1 MRTWCVN
8 PVSGAAAHVFLEPF
22 HPKERNMRTVLL
34 GALAA
39 FAATPALAVGRLA
52 DVAIIDRDTGQRLT
66 VHHHEGEY
74 WVAGRPGAH
83 YAIQIDSRHG
93 RRLLAVTSVDGV
105 NILTGESAGHLQR
118 GYVFAPWQGYSVA
131 GWRKSDSQ
139 IAAFTF
145 TSIPKSY
152 AARTGRP
159 QNVGVIGVALF
170 PEKPPQYVPP
180 PVPPVSSFRQ
190 EAPAADASQ
199 ELEEAQVTG
208 ARVHGSGA
216 QDARSSVERRERAAP
231 APAPSLGTGHGRR
244 EHSVVVQVPFE
255 RESPTPAEIIRIRYD
270 SHDNLVAMGII
281 HRTPPRPRPL
291 DPFPESR
298 LGYVPDP

>member
-1 MRTWCVN
+1 MRTALL
-8 PVSGAAAHVFLEPF
+8 AA
-22 HPKERNMRTVLL
+22 LL
-34 GALAA
+34 GVASA
-39 FAATPALAVGRLA
+39 PALAVGHLA
-52 DVAIIDRDTGQRLT
+52 DVSIIDRDTGQTLT
-66 VHHHEGEY
+66 AHYHNGEY

-83 YAIQIDSRHG
+83 YAIQINSRDG

-105 NILTGESAGHLQR
+105 NILTGETAGAQQR

-131 GWRKSDSQ
+131 GWRKSNEQ

-159 QNVGVIGVALF
+159 RNVGVIGVALF
-170 PEKPPQYVPP
+170 PEKQRQYVPP
-180 PVPPVSSFRQ
+180 PPPPVMQ
-190 EAPAADASQ
+190 EKSEAAPSAGAD
-199 ELEEAQVTG
+199 ELAEVQVTG
-208 ARVHGSGA
+208 SRMQRGA
-216 QDARSSVERRERAAP
+216 AADSSVASGSRRDRAPSTAQ

-255 RESPTPAEIIRIRYD
+255 RESDSPAEVIRIRYD
-270 SHDNLVAMGII
+270 SHDNLVAMGVIQ
-281 HRTPPRPRPL
+281 RPAPRPRPL
-291 DPFPESR
+291 DPFPDSR